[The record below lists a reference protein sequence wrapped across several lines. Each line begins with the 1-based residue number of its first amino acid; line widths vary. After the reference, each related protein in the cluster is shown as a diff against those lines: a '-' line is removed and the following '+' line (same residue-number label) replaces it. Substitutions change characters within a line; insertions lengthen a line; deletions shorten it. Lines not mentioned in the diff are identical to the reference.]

1 MCRCRRHARPPR
13 RRDPRDREDGDSGL
27 RVSVE
32 LPHARRS
39 RFSLDAFRRHSG
51 PSEDDVR
58 FMNMAVECALESER
72 EGQLP
77 IGCVVVL
84 DGEVIARGGNKAMQP
99 YHPGRH
105 AETVALSRV
114 EERQWGKAR
123 QMTLYTTLEPCLMC
137 MGCVLLHGIGRVV
150 FGAFDTGGGCSHV
163 LPYVPLI
170 PYYHRGLGVPD
181 FVGPIAEELCNPLY
195 ARVRAVFGI
204 GAEGA
209 KDEDEG
215 VEDADVALLQ
225 AGRLVHPPQLSPI
238 ARSHLS
244 LTHMA
249 LDPRL
254 ARQHRGDEI
263 VFALRRKH
271 VLPALT
277 LASAAFTASL
287 GAGFYSS
294 WILRNIFLQ
303 K

>member
-1 MCRCRRHARPPR
+1 M
-13 RRDPRDREDGDSGL
+13 
-27 RVSVE
+27 SVE
-32 LPHARRS
+32 VPHARRS
-39 RFSLDAFRRHSG
+39 RFSLDALRRNRG
-51 PSEDDVR
+51 VTDDDRR
-58 FMNMAVECALESER
+58 FMAMAVECALASER

-84 DGEVIARGGNKAMQP
+84 DGEVIAQGGNKAISP

-114 EERQWGKAR
+114 EEQQWGKAR

-150 FGAFDTGGGCSHV
+150 FGALDTGGGCSHV

-170 PYYHRGLGVPD
+170 PYYHRGLGVPE
-181 FVGPIAEELCNPLY
+181 FVGPIAETVCNPLY
-195 ARVRAVFGI
+195 GRVRTVFGI
-204 GAEGA
+204 GGEGTAAAGNAEA
-209 KDEDEG
+209 DEG
-215 VEDADVALLQ
+215 NSLDVQ
-225 AGRLVHPPQLSPI
+225 SGHPPQMSPI

-254 ARQHRGDEI
+254 VRQHRGDEI
-263 VFALRRKH
+263 IFALRRKH

-277 LASAAFTASL
+277 VAGAAFTASL